1 MKNIT
6 KKPLPFRGVGTAL
19 VTPFDPLGKVDLSTF
34 TALSE
39 RQIKGGA
46 AALVVAGTTGEAIT
60 LRKSERAAL
69 LFAACEIGKGRVP
82 IIAGTG
88 SADTR
93 EAVATARYAASHGA
107 DALLI
112 VTPYYNKGTREG
124 LIRHYLTIAE
134 AVDVPII
141 LYNVPARTGVNI
153 PMEALG
159 RLAEHEN
166 IVAIK
171 EASGSI
177 DRCADIITAFGE
189 GLWLYSGNDGE
200 ILPTLS
206 LGGVGVISVVSN
218 LFPEKAS
225 ALCTLYEEG
234 QVKEAAALAAEL
246 LPLIR
251 LLFADT
257 NPAPVKY
264 AMREMGLLSGGVR
277 LPLTMPDDLLSA
289 KIRDALKAL
298 AH

>member
-6 KKPLPFRGVGTAL
+6 KKQLPFRGVGTAL
-19 VTPFDPLGKVDLSTF
+19 VTPFDPLGRVDLPTF
-34 TALSE
+34 SRLCLRQLEGGVSAL
-39 RQIKGGA
+39 I
-46 AALVVAGTTGEAIT
+46 VAGTTGEAVT

-69 LFAACEIGKGRVP
+69 LASACEACEGRLP
-82 IIAGTG
+82 IVAGTG

-93 EAVATARYAASHGA
+93 EAVANARYAAAHGA

-124 LIRHYLTIAE
+124 LIKHYLTVAE
-134 AVDVPII
+134 AVDCPII
-141 LYNVPARTGVNI
+141 LYNVPSRTGVNI
-153 PMEALG
+153 PMEAL
-159 RLAEHEN
+159 RKLSEHEN

-177 DRCADIITAFGE
+177 DRAADIITELGE
-189 GLWLYSGNDGE
+189 RLFVYSGNDGE

-206 LGGVGVISVVSN
+206 LGGIGVISVVSN
-218 LFPEKAS
+218 LFPEKTS
-225 ALCTLYEEG
+225 RLCTLYEEG
-234 QVKEAAALAAEL
+234 RVREAAALAARL

-264 AMREMGLLSGGVR
+264 AMRELGLLSGGVR
-277 LPLTMPDDLLSA
+277 LPLTMPDEALS
-289 KIRDALKAL
+289 KRIRDALGPL
-298 AH
+298 LD